1 MTEDGESE
9 MSENRREF
17 FRVIFN
23 QALNGK
29 VSVYGGNFLPVE
41 IYDVSAG
48 GLVFSS
54 VLNIPLGE
62 NVRCSFEILDS
73 AFMLEGSVV
82 RKATGVDVVKC
93 GVEFSVD
100 QGTSSELFRQ
110 LNHYQIRN
118 RKSFLTD

>member
-1 MTEDGESE
+1 

-17 FRVIFN
+17 FRVFFN

-29 VSVYGGNFLPVE
+29 ISIYGGNFFPVD

-54 VLNIPLGE
+54 ALDIPLGE
-62 NVRCSFEILDS
+62 SVRCSFEILDS
-73 AFMLEGSVV
+73 AFLLEGSIV
-82 RKATGVDVVKC
+82 RKATGVDIVEC

-100 QGTSSELFRQ
+100 QGTSSELFKQ
-110 LNHYQIRN
+110 LNHYQIRQ
-118 RKSFLTD
+118 RKSFLTE

>member
-1 MTEDGESE
+1 

-17 FRVIFN
+17 FRVFFN

-29 VSVYGGNFLPVE
+29 VSIYGGKFFPVD

-54 VLNIPLGE
+54 ALDIPLGE
-62 NVRCSFEILDS
+62 SVRCSFEILDS
-73 AFMLEGSVV
+73 AFLIDGSIV
-82 RKATGVDVVKC
+82 RKATGVDIVEC

-100 QGTSSELFRQ
+100 QGTSSELFKQ
-110 LNHYQIRN
+110 LNHYQIRQ
-118 RKSFLTD
+118 RKSFLFE